1 MAKDRIIQRPV
12 PSAVV
17 AFLFLVV
24 ASYAAAAR
32 TVNIALIN
40 DGDSEWT
47 RRLIQNVERELN
59 AMADEDFVFTFTD
72 PNTYNLNWDPSIAKT
87 AIDHALA
94 NGNVDIVVALGVL
107 ASAPLGSYTPNKPAI
122 AALVIDPLKQG
133 FPISEHS
140 SSGVNNLHY
149 LAPTVD
155 LVNEITRFQEV
166 TQANH
171 IAVIADNI
179 IIEAV
184 PAIESRLSELAQSQA
199 TQISVLRINQPMDA
213 ITLLPPNT
221 DAVFAL
227 PQIRATGSQIK
238 ALVNELQTRGIP
250 SFTMMGENAV
260 QQGFV
265 VGRRLVPT
273 PESLARQLAVD
284 VRDIV
289 LGRSASDL
297 RVIVDIQERWVVNVK
312 AARRSRF
319 DVPFDL
325 IINAKLIN
333 EEPPKANVITLEQ
346 AVERALKT
354 NLSLAIAEAD
364 FQIAEA
370 NTRIVRSA
378 LLPQLTGESAWQ
390 SLDRDIAGT
399 DPRRSTEVE
408 LSFSQSLYS
417 ESNRSEYIAS
427 RFIKDS
433 EAAALEASRLN
444 TIENTAVAYFNV
456 LLAQTELDIQ
466 RDNLNL
472 TRANLERA
480 EFRYRVGATDRSE
493 VHRFETELGNDQQAV
508 ASAYSQRELAQFEL
522 NRLLR
527 QPIMNPVRTAEP
539 GLTDPKIFGDPRL
552 QNYLRGP
559 AQIERFGRFLAD
571 QSLKNSPELV
581 SIQAQIQAQERLTL
595 AAKRKRYTPEIDLVS
610 GVNRVVDDHDALID
624 RDYDNDWSVGVQLT
638 LPLYQG
644 SRIAAERRQAEYELA
659 RLQLTFEQQADIV
672 EAAALSSLSEA
683 TASRLTID
691 FAKASAEA
699 ALRTLSL
706 VTDSYVRGA
715 SNYIDLIDAQ
725 SAYLAARLTSSG
737 ADFQHLQDLIELQR
751 TIGFF
756 DFYVSAI
763 EEDEWFDALFEFERT
778 FERSP

>member
-333 EEPPKANVITLEQ
+333 EEPPRANVITLEQ

-433 EAAALEASRLN
+433 EAAALEVSRLN

>member
-333 EEPPKANVITLEQ
+333 EEPPRANVITLEQ

-433 EAAALEASRLN
+433 EAAALEVSRLN

-659 RLQLTFEQQADIV
+659 RLKLTFEQQADIV